1 LFGETNP
8 SGRLPITFPASLN
21 DLPRP
26 TLDGSDTVEPDF
38 QGRSGAELNLQAN
51 YDIEGSDIGYRWN
64 AREGKKALFPF
75 GFGLS
80 YTSFA
85 HSGLKITTGKAITA
99 TFTVKNTGAKAGADV
114 PQLYLVSANGKQQ
127 QRLAAFDRVELAA
140 GASKKITVTIEPRIL
155 AEWESGKWQ
164 IAAGNYGFALGT
176 SAEAL
181 GPVQTVKLTARSW
194 GP

>member
-26 TLDGSDTVEPDF
+26 KLDGSDSIEPDF
-38 QGRSGAELNLQAN
+38 QGRAGEDLSLEAN
-51 YDIEGSDIGYRWN
+51 YDIEGSDVGYRWN

-75 GFGLS
+75 GYGLS
-80 YTSFA
+80 YTSFVHA
-85 HSGLKITTGKAITA
+85 GLKLSAGKTMTA
-99 TFTVKNTGAKAGADV
+99 TFTVTNSGARAGADV
-114 PQLYLVSANGKQQ
+114 PQLYLVSANGQKK
-127 QRLAAFDRVELAA
+127 QRLVGFDRVDLAA
-140 GASKKITVTIEPRIL
+140 GKSKTVTVTLDPRLL

-164 IAAGNYGFALGT
+164 IAAGAYGFALGT
-176 SAEAL
+176 SAETL
-181 GPVQTVKLTARSW
+181 GTVQTIQLTARSW